1 VIPDITLPDI
11 TQHLSDREEDYA
23 YALASD
29 SVSKKAYY
37 TPALMP
43 DLTSLREKSKV
54 RVDASESFAGIKK
67 LAGSIQQPIPLD
79 AIGFQNFF
87 ARPSITSSIGN
98 SHFTVTNTMFDASLL
113 SMDPFRR
120 ALNEKSIKEIRES
133 SYIQETYQIML
144 DYLNLKK

>member
-1 VIPDITLPDI
+1 
-11 TQHLSDREEDYA
+11 
-23 YALASD
+23 
-29 SVSKKAYY
+29 
-37 TPALMP
+37 MP
-43 DLTSLREKSKV
+43 DLTGLREKSKV
-54 RVDASESFAGIKK
+54 RVDASGFFAGIKK

-79 AIGFQNFF
+79 AVGFKNFF
-87 ARPSITSSIGN
+87 ARPGVNTSIEN

-144 DYLNLKK
+144 DYLNLIK